1 MGADASFR
9 RMPGLPP
16 RWALSEHPEGTVWQ
30 GDLDSLVAEAWRIRG
45 VGITRWNHSGP
56 TPTQTVHALMAI
68 VTRVLRY
75 ARGAVREEDL
85 ARVLESRFEL
95 LSPARF
101 TPLYADDGAFAGPVE
116 VTAATEAD
124 AAAASGGTADTWQRL
139 TANERLL
146 LPYLD
151 EDAHHAAQLLE
162 IGQAQAGAVLAGL
175 KAKLL
180 RTPTADPA
188 QGSAPA
194 RRATGGRGV
203 LEGQLPRH
211 RSTAARSSV
220 TTSARVGSATRSQR

>member
-1 MGADASFR
+1 M
-9 RMPGLPP
+9 
-16 RWALSEHPEGTVWQ
+16 
-30 GDLDSLVAEAWRIRG
+30 
-45 VGITRWNHSGP
+45 
-56 TPTQTVHALMAI
+56 
-68 VTRVLRY
+68 
-75 ARGAVREEDL
+75 REEDL

-124 AAAASGGTADTWQRL
+124 AAAASGGAADTWQRL

-180 RTPTADPA
+180 LALSEDNDREAVIRA
-188 QGSAPA
+188 LLRLRRSAP
-194 RRATGGRGV
+194 
-203 LEGQLPRH
+203 
-211 RSTAARSSV
+211 
-220 TTSARVGSATRSQR
+220 